1 MGVPAPINLNKKAL
15 TDMLPLKKKKNHDGS
30 ILASLSPETPMHRYQ
45 GRKLL
50 DVVTRREDLL
60 VNDRDDT
67 QSQYLIFSHI
77 DERTLLTEPLNEDR
91 DDSELDLLIH
101 HYKEFSL
108 NHPHMMFAVQYCVS
122 ELRAFSKDYNPLNS
136 LTPEKHSRI
145 YY

>member
-1 MGVPAPINLNKKAL
+1 MSVPAPINLNKKAL

-101 HYKEFSL
+101 LVESCTYDVCSPILRIGASGFQQGLQS
-108 NHPHMMFAVQYCVS
+108 V
-122 ELRAFSKDYNPLNS
+122 ELSD
-136 LTPEKHSRI
+136 SRET
-145 YY
+145 